1 MKKFFKILVVLGISY
16 SAIYMAFS
24 NSQAGG
30 LVLQLAAKKNSEA
43 LINLCVFLGAD
54 VKKKNKEGLTALHV
68 AGYLG
73 SDHAINALI
82 AKGAVINEI
91 DNDNRTALHL
101 AAYEGKLKAVEILIR
116 HGVDME
122 IMEKANG
129 MTALHLAVVKGA
141 EDVVRVFI
149 ENNADINAQ
158 SKDGVTP
165 LLIARH
171 EKKTAIANLLE
182 ENGARE

>member
-1 MKKFFKILVVLGISY
+1 VKKFFKFLVVLGISY
-16 SAIYMAFS
+16 AAIYVAFS
-24 NSQAGG
+24 NLQAGG

-54 VKKKNKEGLTALHV
+54 VKDKNKEGLTALHV

-73 SDHAINALI
+73 SDHAIDALV
-82 AKGAVINEI
+82 AKGASIDEI
-91 DNDNRTALHL
+91 DNENRTALHL
-101 AAYEGKLKAVEILIR
+101 AAYEGKIKAVKKLLR
-116 HGVDME
+116 VGADME
-122 IMEKANG
+122 IVEKTNG
-129 MTALHLAVVKGA
+129 MTAFHLAVVNGA

-149 ENNADINAQ
+149 ENNANINAE

-171 EKKTAIANLLE
+171 EKNTAIVNLLK

>member
-1 MKKFFKILVVLGISY
+1 VKKFFKILVVLGISY
-16 SAIYMAFS
+16 AAIYIAFS

-43 LINLCVFLGAD
+43 LINLCVLLGAD
-54 VKKKNKEGLTALHV
+54 VNEKNTEGLTALHV

-73 SDHAINALI
+73 SEHSINALI
-82 AKGAVINEI
+82 AKGADINER
-91 DNDNRTALHL
+91 DNENRTALHL
-101 AAYEGKLKAVEILIR
+101 AAYEGKFKAVESLLR
-116 HGVDME
+116 HGAHKE
-122 IMEKANG
+122 IVEKTNG

-141 EDVVRVFI
+141 EDVVRIFI
-149 ENNADINAQ
+149 ENNANINAQ